1 MRSTTYTIPEARLS
15 FPRKWTNRHAW
26 QGRRAL
32 IITPAGPFNG
42 TTWEATLQLVL
53 KSKFGADG
61 YQHVPA
67 TPGDFGIEG
76 FTKHTGLAF
85 QCYCPDALYER
96 TVLNRKQQDKITRDL
111 KKLKDNQAS
120 LQGILGPTKIK
131 DWYFITPEIA
141 HNALLTHA
149 QRKQDEVRAWALPHL
164 DENFT
169 VLVQDIDFYI
179 QEINQHRISAGV
191 PISIGQDKQTIPKV
205 NEDLTSYDENLERK
219 TQLRMSEKGERAIA
233 ALFKMTK
240 NSFLDHDSFFQG
252 LYDKSPQTYF
262 QVAKTLNGFEENV
275 EEWSLTTSAH
285 PDVLVEMIKDRL
297 AARLLGDD
305 QLNIDGKLTDD
316 IVRRT
321 VARWLAV
328 CQLDFYS

>member
-1 MRSTTYTIPEARLS
+1 M
-15 FPRKWTNRHAW
+15 
-26 QGRRAL
+26 

-85 QCYCPDALYER
+85 QCYCPDAPYER
-96 TVLNRKQQDKITRDL
+96 NVLKQKQQDKITRDL

-120 LQGILGPTKIK
+120 LQGILGATKIK
-131 DWYFITPEIA
+131 DWYFITPAIA

-149 QRKQDEVRAWALPHL
+149 QKKQDEVRAWALPHL
-164 DENFT
+164 DVNFT
-169 VLVQDIDFYI
+169 VLIHDIDFYI
-179 QEINQHRISAGV
+179 KEINQHRISAGV
-191 PISIGQDKQTIPKV
+191 PISIGQDDQTIPRV
-205 NEDLTSYDENLERK
+205 NESTTSYDENLERK
-219 TQLRMSEKGERAIA
+219 TELRMSDKGERAVA
-233 ALFKMTK
+233 ALLNKTK
-240 NSFLDHDSFFQG
+240 NAFLDHDSFFQT
-252 LYDKSPQTYF
+252 LYSTSPQTYF
-262 QVAKTLNGFEENV
+262 QIAKTLNGFEENV
-275 EEWSLTTSAH
+275 EEWSLTTSGH
-285 PDVLVEMIKDRL
+285 PDKLVEMIKDRL
-297 AARLLGDD
+297 SDRLMGDKRLL
-305 QLNIDGKLTDD
+305 IDGTLTDD

>member
-1 MRSTTYTIPEARLS
+1 MIAEAQSGQLGNKLIDTRGKAGEL
-15 FPRKWTNRHAW
+15 
-26 QGRRAL
+26 L
-32 IITPAGPFNG
+32 IITPVGSFNG

-85 QCYCPDALYER
+85 QCYCPDMHYEQKE
-96 TVLNRKQQDKITRDL
+96 LNKKQQDKITRDL
-111 KKLKDNQAS
+111 KKLKDNEIS
-120 LQGILGPTKIK
+120 LKGILGSTKIK
-131 DWYFITPEIA
+131 DWFFITPAIA

-149 QRKQDEVRAWALPHL
+149 QRKQDEVRGWKLPHL

-169 VLVQDIDFYI
+169 VLVHDVGFYI
-179 QEINQHRISAGV
+179 KEINQHRISTGV
-191 PISIGQDKQTIPKV
+191 PITIGMDNHSIPIV
-205 NEDLTSYDENLERK
+205 NEDATAYDENLERK
-219 TQLRMSEKGERAIA
+219 TKLRMSDKGERAVAI
-233 ALFKMTK
+233 LLTK
-240 NSFLDHDSFFQG
+240 TKDAFLDHDSYFHK
-252 LYDKSPQTYF
+252 LYESSPQTYF
-262 QVAKTLNGFEENV
+262 QVAKTLKGFEENV
-275 EEWSLTTSAH
+275 EEWSLSTSDH
-285 PDVLVEMIKDRL
+285 PDKLVEMIKDRL
-297 AARLLGDD
+297 SDRLMGDE
-305 QLNIDGKLTDD
+305 LLKIDGTLTDD

>member
-1 MRSTTYTIPEARLS
+1 MIS
-15 FPRKWTNRHAW
+15 
-26 QGRRAL
+26 
-32 IITPAGPFNG
+32 TPAGPFNG
-42 TTWEATLQLVL
+42 TTWEATIQLVL
-53 KSKFGADG
+53 KSKFGAHG

-96 TVLNRKQQDKITRDL
+96 SVLNKKQQDKITRDL

-120 LQGILGPTKIK
+120 LQGILGTTKIK
-131 DWYFITPEIA
+131 DWCFITPEVA
-141 HNALLTHA
+141 HNSLLVHA
-149 QRKQDEVRAWALPHL
+149 QKKQDEVRGWALPHL

-169 VLVQDIDFYI
+169 VLVHDIDFYI

-191 PISIGQDKQTIPKV
+191 PISICQDDQAIPSV
-205 NEDLTSYDENLERK
+205 NESSTSYDDNLERK
-219 TQLRMSEKGERAIA
+219 TQLRMSDKGHQAVSILLEK
-233 ALFKMTK
+233 TK
-240 NSFLDHDSFFQG
+240 KAFLDHDSFFQS
-252 LYDKSPQTYF
+252 LYSTSPQTYF

-275 EEWSLTTSAH
+275 EEWSLTTTDH
-285 PDVLVEMIKDRL
+285 PDKLVEMIKDRL
-297 AARLLGDD
+297 SDRLMSDERLL
-305 QLNIDGKLTDD
+305 IDGTLTDD

-328 CQLDFYS
+328 CQLDFYN